1 MANGILAIIF
11 PYLLRISFLSVLLTD
26 FFKYYWIKF
35 YHQDNI
41 GYDWP
46 AISLSFSYPNFLII
60 ILATSL
66 TYLIIIVHNQM
77 TLFFK
82 YILNIILTNDRLL
95 TNFLSCCPI
104 IRLLGCDIAEIMAR
118 PVYRVK

>member
-1 MANGILAIIF
+1 MEYWLSF
-11 PYLLRISFLSVLLTD
+11 FHISCVSVFFSVLLTD

-82 YILNIILTNDRLL
+82 YLDT
-95 TNFLSCCPI
+95 
-104 IRLLGCDIAEIMAR
+104 
-118 PVYRVK
+118 Y

>member
-11 PYLLRISFLSVLLTD
+11 PYLWRISFLSVLLTD

-60 ILATSL
+60 ILA
-66 TYLIIIVHNQM
+66 IIIVYNQM

-82 YILNIILTNDRLL
+82 YLHIKYYFNKR
-95 TNFLSCCPI
+95 
-104 IRLLGCDIAEIMAR
+104 
-118 PVYRVK
+118 